1 MHKVVMARKLLPL
14 AQQRL
19 EQSCEI
25 IAWDKEEAMPR
36 EVLLDWIQDAEGLVA
51 APNITID
58 EELLAR
64 APKLRVIAQPAVG
77 YNNIDIDAC
86 TRRGIPVG
94 YTPGV
99 LVEATADLAF
109 GLLLCATRRIHEGWD
124 FVRQGQWQANRNIPL
139 GIDLF
144 GKTLGIVGMGQ
155 IGSAVARRARAFGLN
170 VIYHNRTRRTD
181 EQSLGTEY
189 AGFEELLRQAD
200 FIIVLSSLTPET
212 RGMFGARQFELMKP
226 TVYFVNASRGA
237 IVDTKALMDALSAG
251 EIAYAALDVTDP
263 EPLPGDH
270 PLLKYS
276 NILVT
281 PHIGSAT
288 TETRNSMARLTADNL
303 LAGLAGMPL
312 PASVNEARIK
322 ESAV

>member
-1 MHKVVMARKLLPL
+1 MHKVIMTRKLLPL

-25 IAWDKEEAMPR
+25 LAWDKEEAMPR
-36 EVLLDWIQDAEGLVA
+36 EVLLDWVKDAEGLVA
-51 APNITID
+51 APNITIG
-58 EELLAR
+58 EELLAQ

-99 LVEATADLAF
+99 LVEATADLTF
-109 GLLLCATRRIHEGWD
+109 GLLLCAARRIHEGWD
-124 FVRQGQWQANRNIPL
+124 FVRQGQWRSNKNIPL

-144 GKTLGIVGMGQ
+144 GKALGIVGMGQ
-155 IGSAVARRARAFGLN
+155 IGSAVARRARAFGLK

-181 EQSLGTEY
+181 EQSLGAEY
-189 AGFEELLRQAD
+189 AGFEELLRQSD

-212 RGMFGARQFELMKP
+212 RGMFGARQFDLMKP

-237 IVDTKALMDALSAG
+237 IVDTQALMNALDAG
-251 EIAYAALDVTDP
+251 KIAYAALDVTEP
-263 EPLPGDH
+263 EPLPVDH
-270 PLLKYS
+270 PLLRYG
-276 NILVT
+276 NILIT

-288 TETRNSMARLTADNL
+288 TETRNSMAQLTADNL
-303 LAGLAGMPL
+303 LAGLAGAPL

>member
-1 MHKVVMARKLLPL
+1 
-14 AQQRL
+14 
-19 EQSCEI
+19 
-25 IAWDKEEAMPR
+25 
-36 EVLLDWIQDAEGLVA
+36 
-51 APNITID
+51 
-58 EELLAR
+58 
-64 APKLRVIAQPAVG
+64 
-77 YNNIDIDAC
+77 
-86 TRRGIPVG
+86 
-94 YTPGV
+94 
-99 LVEATADLAF
+99 
-109 GLLLCATRRIHEGWD
+109 
-124 FVRQGQWQANRNIPL
+124 
-139 GIDLF
+139 
-144 GKTLGIVGMGQ
+144 
-155 IGSAVARRARAFGLN
+155 
-170 VIYHNRTRRTD
+170 
-181 EQSLGTEY
+181 
-189 AGFEELLRQAD
+189 LLRQAD